1 MPVLHWIMFSNSCG
15 QTWRQS
21 RCKGPN
27 IKLWAG
33 AGAAGGRRVCT
44 GFLLLRFVFRAG
56 YNFHTSVPS
65 FKCKNEI
72 HQQHW
77 ETSLQESQTQ
87 SDTWLNLNL
96 VWCWMWSE
104 ILQMGYIRVWHS
116 WKFQHKHISKYIKN
130 VHIINICYSGAM
142 KKAWERE
149 RDICAD
155 SQTKYD
161 TVLLWT
167 VIYTALSRTVIIPR
181 WIKADPGW
189 PRWTKVD
196 SGRSSGA

>member
-56 YNFHTSVPS
+56 YNFHTSAPS

-130 VHIINICYSGAM
+130 VHIQLLEYPILPSQKIRPSVTQNASQKSRVPAYRWYSEP
-142 KKAWERE
+142 K
-149 RDICAD
+149 
-155 SQTKYD
+155 
-161 TVLLWT
+161 
-167 VIYTALSRTVIIPR
+167 
-181 WIKADPGW
+181 
-189 PRWTKVD
+189 
-196 SGRSSGA
+196 